1 MNLFL
6 NFEYDKDKGE
16 SCFSKYFFPIFF
28 REKSFL
34 IACIPNKTYF

>member
-16 SCFSKYFFPIFF
+16 SCFSKYFFPIFLGKNPF
-28 REKSFL
+28 E
-34 IACIPNKTYF
+34 